1 MTDQEDKNEK
11 SNNPFEGLGVKPIE
25 EYDGRLSIG
34 EYLDMLLNTD
44 EGKELQEKK
53 ATLSQLEFQIE
64 LLTIR
69 EKYPRDTI

>member
-25 EYDGRLSIG
+25 EYDGRLSMG
-34 EYLDMLLNTD
+34 EYLDRLLNTD